1 MKTCRISGPFPQL
14 VWSGCGPGNGP
25 PIVVGN
31 QRGKNDFHKEPRS
44 AKYSPRGHEKGGSDP
59 GLWAVEPPQTRFARI
74 LATGVAPALDG
85 NEI

>member
-1 MKTCRISGPFPQL
+1 MSDEQF
-14 VWSGCGPGNGP
+14 
-25 PIVVGN
+25 
-31 QRGKNDFHKEPRS
+31 DKEPRS

-85 NEI
+85 NEIYTCSSCQTPSIFEAAGQEESTMAGSP